1 MSTSRRTLLAS
12 LLLPVLA
19 FAACGGDDDG
29 TDAPDAGDNGAA
41 GTSEEATTTAAAAAG
56 GTGTGTGTFTIAGTE
71 FTFAAE
77 PCAIGGDDDQPSV
90 EATGKG
96 EAEGKPFTVTV
107 KRSPS
112 DDSVIENFQLVFTA
126 TEAMV
131 GTNFVGLP
139 DGADNTKI
147 EVEGDTAKG
156 TFPNVLGT
164 GGRPSGEGSFTLTC
178 EG

>member
-1 MSTSRRTLLAS
+1 MSTSRRRLLAS
-12 LLLPVLA
+12 LLLPLLA
-19 FAACGGDDDG
+19 FTACGGDDD
-29 TDAPDAGDNGAA
+29 APDTADAGDAGAA
-41 GTSEEATTTAAAAAG
+41 GTSDEATTTTAAAAAG
-56 GTGTGTGTFTIAGTE
+56 TGSGTFTIAGTE
-71 FTFAAE
+71 FTFEAE
-77 PCAIGGDDDQPSV
+77 PCAIGGDDEQPSV
-90 EATGKG
+90 EASGKG
-96 EAEGKPFTVTV
+96 EADGKPFTVIV

-112 DDSVIENFQLVFTA
+112 EDSVIENFQLVFSA

>member
-12 LLLPVLA
+12 LLVPVLA
-19 FAACGGDDDG
+19 LAACGGDDEPVETGG
-29 TDAPDAGDNGAA
+29 TAG
-41 GTSEEATTTAAAAAG
+41 GTSEEATTTTAATAG
-56 GTGTGTGTFTIAGTE
+56 GTGSGTFTIAGTE
-71 FTFAAE
+71 FTFEAE

-96 EAEGKPFTVTV
+96 EADGSPFTVTV

-112 DDSVIENFQLVFTA
+112 EDSVIENFQLVLSA

-139 DGADNTKI
+139 DGADNTSI
-147 EVEGDTAKG
+147 EVDGDTATG

-164 GGRPSGEGSFTLTC
+164 GGRPSGQGSFTLTC
-178 EG
+178 EA

>member
-1 MSTSRRTLLAS
+1 MSTSHRTLLAS
-12 LLLPVLA
+12 LLVPVLA
-19 FAACGGDDDG
+19 FAACGGDDDEATETG
-29 TDAPDAGDNGAA
+29 GAA
-41 GTSEEATTTAAAAAG
+41 GTSEEATTTTAAAAG
-56 GTGTGTGTFTIAGTE
+56 GTGTGTFTIAGTE
-71 FTFAAE
+71 FTFEAE
-77 PCAIGGDDDQPSV
+77 PCAIGGDDEQPSV

-96 EAEGKPFTVTV
+96 EADGKPFTVIV

-112 DDSVIENFQLVFTA
+112 EDSVIENFQLVFSA

>member
-1 MSTSRRTLLAS
+1 MSTSRRALVAS

-19 FAACGGDDDG
+19 FAACGGDDDADD
-29 TDAPDAGDNGAA
+29 TADDTAGDAAA
-41 GTSEEATTTAAAAAG
+41 GTSEEATTTTAAAPG
-56 GTGTGTGTFTIAGTE
+56 GTGTGTFTIAGTE
-71 FTFAAE
+71 YTFEAE
-77 PCAIGGDDDQPSV
+77 PCAIGGDDEQPSV

-96 EAEGKPFTVTV
+96 EADGKPFTVTV

-112 DDSVIENFQLVFTA
+112 EDSVIENFQLVFTA

-139 DGADNTKI
+139 DGADDTRI
-147 EVEGDTAKG
+147 EVDGDTASG

>member
-1 MSTSRRTLLAS
+1 MSTSRRS
-12 LLLPVLA
+12 LLVSLLVPVLA
-19 FAACGGDDDG
+19 FAACGGDDDEATG
-29 TDAPDAGDNGAA
+29 TGPAA
-41 GTSEEATTTAAAAAG
+41 GTVEEATSTTAAVAG
-56 GTGTGTGTFTIAGTE
+56 GTGTGTFTIAGTE
-71 FTFAAE
+71 FTFEAE

-96 EAEGKPFTVTV
+96 EADGKPFTVTV

-112 DDSVIENFQLVFTA
+112 EDSVIENFQLVFSA

-139 DGADNTKI
+139 DGAENTKI
-147 EVEGDTAKG
+147 AVDGDTAKG

-164 GGRPSGEGSFTLTC
+164 GGRPSGEGTFTLTC
-178 EG
+178 EA